1 MNIEIRARL
10 DPWEFQQIV
19 GGLDFPNLHRCCQS
33 ETQASFKILFKA
45 LVYAIR
51 MDFNKIVLRLTDDR

>member
-1 MNIEIRARL
+1 MPHINIEIRARL
-10 DPWEFQQIV
+10 DPWEFQQSV
-19 GGLDFPNLHRCCQS
+19 GGLDFPNLQS

-51 MDFNKIVLRLTDDR
+51 MNFNKIVLRLTDDR